1 MAASKSARPP
11 KKLRSRADRRSCPS
25 VACESAVCVPIS
37 VTGRLLSSSRTTCCT
52 VAASAAGSPTVRNM
66 KYILPI
72 PSPTCCHGLQ
82 SAGKSRRRHANDG
95 EGLLIEFERLAD
107 DCRVG
112 AEPFLPELMA
122 EYDHR
127 RSACPVILS
136 GGYYTGIGVQPVL
149 GRQSRCNSRR
159 T

>member
-1 MAASKSARPP
+1 
-11 KKLRSRADRRSCPS
+11 
-25 VACESAVCVPIS
+25 
-37 VTGRLLSSSRTTCCT
+37 
-52 VAASAAGSPTVRNM
+52 M

-127 RSACPVILS
+127 RSACPVIFVRDRASQHGLYANP
-136 GGYYTGIGVQPVL
+136 GVIAAGHGLPLDDLRLLAYDGI
-149 GRQSRCNSRR
+149 
-159 T
+159 